1 VAKTAVLK
9 IPADIE
15 YRAIGNA
22 FGLMIATA
30 GLLAGTMVQQRS
42 FEYWSED
49 IVTILIV
56 AWLFFRLFRNLLS
69 TMTAYKDLPPRRPVR
84 IRSEEPS
91 RTSEHLVAGQIPA
104 VTTPSPDQ
112 VVEAVARRLDEKR
125 AKAEKANK
133 FTN

>member
-1 VAKTAVLK
+1 MAKSAVLK

-42 FEYWSED
+42 FEYWPED

-56 AWLFFRLFRNLLS
+56 AWLLFRLFRNLLS
-69 TMTAYKDLPPRRPVR
+69 TMTAYKDLPPRRLVR
-84 IRSEEPS
+84 IHSEAPS
-91 RTSEHLVAGQIPA
+91 MAHEHLVAGQIPA
-104 VTTPSPDQ
+104 VTSPSPDQ

-125 AKAEKANK
+125 AKAEKSNK